1 MLLTALML
9 VTALKQLPLCV
20 LTYRQR
26 LFENL
31 RMLPHA
37 PGVQMQTVPED
48 AITDDTVDEDAEDPD
63 KRMSSKT
70 LCTV

>member
-1 MLLTALML
+1 
-9 VTALKQLPLCV
+9 
-20 LTYRQR
+20 
-26 LFENL
+26 
-31 RMLPHA
+31 MLPHA

-70 LCTV
+70 RLI